1 MTVHHHQ
8 NHHVAAASG
17 VAVANN
23 NSLNLSRTSSHETHK
38 LENIVDVLDRSR
50 VNVDHLSNALD
61 ARNNNHGSNNGLGR
75 AEDSTT
81 MRQTSGFMITD
92 ILSDASSKKHQADL
106 QTQEP
111 PRSPLPMP
119 RDLSVRHQSKTPLN
133 TSNLDEDS
141 DASHHD
147 AASVTSNGG
156 KEDGPKSALSSA
168 QSKKQRKAR
177 TAFTDHQLQTL
188 EKSFE
193 RQKYLSVQDRMEL
206 AAKLQLTDTQV
217 KTWYQNRRTKWKRQT
232 IVGFEIMAEN
242 NFAVA
247 AFQQLYGNGAAAVP
261 THSVTGRYWPYPS
274 AHALPT
280 NGLYYQQAAAAVTL
294 QKPLP
299 YRLYPPT
306 MILAGPSNPLG
317 SLTAS
322 SSLSNLSNY
331 YRDSPKMADGRDRE
345 SMERSSRQRDRS
357 RSPIRRDRS
366 PLMEERLYAPTM
378 VQAGSSNNIGTLTA
392 SSSLSNLSN
401 YYRDSPE
408 VAEERDGMNRASKQR
423 DRSRSPILR
432 EKSPMCKDD
441 RLYPPTMLQPGPSN
455 TIGSLTA
462 NPGLSN
468 LSNYYRDSPEEERD
482 SMNRASKQRDR
493 SRSPVLREKSPM
505 CKDDRLYPPTML
517 QAGPS
522 NTIGSLTANTGLS
535 NLGGY
540 YRDSP
545 DVMES
550 REREILRRAT
560 RQRDRSADRSSK
572 REDSPQ
578 SIRADSDEESIHDI

>member
-1 MTVHHHQ
+1 MTVMTVHHHQ
-8 NHHVAAASG
+8 NHHVAARSGVTVASG
-17 VAVANN
+17 NN
-23 NSLNLSRTSSHETHK
+23 GLNLTRMSGLEAHR
-38 LENIVDVLDRSR
+38 LENMVERNGVSVER
-50 VNVDHLSNALD
+50 LSNGLD
-61 ARNNNHGSNNGLGR
+61 ARNNNHNNGLERGDHHHHHHH
-75 AEDSTT
+75 ASSTT
-81 MRQTSGFMITD
+81 MPQRSRFMITD
-92 ILSDASSKKHQADL
+92 ILGGASSKMHHQATL
-106 QTQEP
+106 QNPQEP
-111 PRSPLPMP
+111 PASPPSTP
-119 RDLSVRHQSKTPLN
+119 RDLSVRHQSRTSLN
-133 TSNLDEDS
+133 NSNLDEDS

-156 KEDGPKSALSSA
+156 KEDDPKSSSSSTLSSA

-247 AFQQLYGNGAAAVP
+247 AFQQLYGSGAAAAVP
-261 THSVTGRYWPYPS
+261 AHPAAGRYWPYPS
-274 AHALPT
+274 AHALPA
-280 NGLYYQQAAAAVTL
+280 NGLFYQQASAAAVTL

-331 YRDSPKMADGRDRE
+331 YRDSPPEMGEGRERE
-345 SMERSSRQRDRS
+345 GRQQQQRDRS
-357 RSPIRRDRS
+357 KSPPPVLGDRS
-366 PLMEERLYAPTM
+366 PMMKEERLYAAATM
-378 VQAGSSNNIGTLTA
+378 AVQQAGASGASLGTLTA

-408 VAEERDGMNRASKQR
+408 DGREGMSRGSRQRERSK
-423 DRSRSPILR
+423 SPGGLR
-432 EKSPMCKDD
+432 ERSPMCKEDA
-441 RLYPPTMLQPGPSN
+441 RLYPP
-455 TIGSLTA
+455 A
-462 NPGLSN
+462 
-468 LSNYYRDSPEEERD
+468 
-482 SMNRASKQRDR
+482 
-493 SRSPVLREKSPM
+493 
-505 CKDDRLYPPTML
+505 ML

-522 NTIGSLTANTGLS
+522 NAIASLTTGS
-535 NLGGY
+535 GMQGGLGGY

-545 DVMES
+545 DIMEG
-550 REREILRRAT
+550 REREHLSRAAL
-560 RQRDRSADRSSK
+560 RQRSASRSPK

-578 SIRADSDEESIHDI
+578 SIRADSDDESIHDI

>member
-8 NHHVAAASG
+8 NHHVAARSG
-17 VAVANN
+17 VTVANN
-23 NSLNLSRTSSHETHK
+23 GPNLGRMSGLEAHR
-38 LENIVDVLDRSR
+38 LENIVERNGVSVER
-50 VNVDHLSNALD
+50 LSNGLE
-61 ARNNNHGSNNGLGR
+61 ARNNNHNGNNGLERGD
-75 AEDSTT
+75 ASTT
-81 MRQTSGFMITD
+81 MPQRSRFMITD
-92 ILSDASSKKHQADL
+92 ILGGASSKMHQAAGL
-106 QTQEP
+106 QTQESPGSP
-111 PRSPLPMP
+111 PSTP
-119 RDLSVRHQSKTPLN
+119 RDLSVRHQSRTSLRN
-133 TSNLDEDS
+133 SNLDEDS

-147 AASVTSNGG
+147 GASVTSNGG
-156 KEDGPKSALSSA
+156 KEDDSKSSSSNTLSSA

-193 RQKYLSVQDRMEL
+193 QQKYLSVQDRMEL

-232 IVGFEIMAEN
+232 LTSFEIIAEN

-247 AFQQLYGNGAAAVP
+247 AFQQLYGSGAAAVP
-261 THSVTGRYWPYPS
+261 AYPAAGRYWPHPS

-280 NGLYYQQAAAAVTL
+280 NGLFYQQASATVTL
-294 QKPLP
+294 QKPFP
-299 YRLYPPT
+299 YRLCPPT

-331 YRDSPKMADGRDRE
+331 YRDSPEIADRRDRE
-345 SMERSSRQRDRS
+345 NMERSSRQRDRS
-357 RSPIRRDRS
+357 RSPVLRDRS
-366 PLMEERLYAPTM
+366 PLMKEERLYAPTM
-378 VQAGSSNNIGTLTA
+378 VQPGSSNTLGTLTA

-408 VAEERDGMNRASKQR
+408 VADRERESINRA
-423 DRSRSPILR
+423 LR
-432 EKSPMCKDD
+432 
-441 RLYPPTMLQPGPSN
+441 
-455 TIGSLTA
+455 
-462 NPGLSN
+462 
-468 LSNYYRDSPEEERD
+468 
-482 SMNRASKQRDR
+482 QRDR
-493 SRSPVLREKSPM
+493 SRSPVLRGRSPM

-522 NTIGSLTANTGLS
+522 NTIGSLTGNTGLT
-535 NLGGY
+535 NLGSY

-545 DVMES
+545 DMIEGRD
-550 REREILRRAT
+550 RENLSRAT
-560 RQRDRSADRSSK
+560 RQRDRSTSRSPK

>member
-8 NHHVAAASG
+8 NRHVAALSG
-17 VAVANN
+17 VTVANN
-23 NSLNLSRTSSHETHK
+23 GLNLTRMSGLEAHR
-38 LENIVDVLDRSR
+38 LENIVERNGIR
-50 VNVDHLSNALD
+50 VERQSNGLD
-61 ARNNNHGSNNGLGR
+61 AWNNNHSGNNGLERGDASSSAPQR
-75 AEDSTT
+75 S
-81 MRQTSGFMITD
+81 RFMITD
-92 ILSDASSKKHQADL
+92 ILGGASSKVHQAGL
-106 QTQEP
+106 QTQESPGSP
-111 PRSPLPMP
+111 PSTP
-119 RDLSVRHQSKTPLN
+119 RDLSVRHQSRTSLN
-133 TSNLDEDS
+133 NSNLDEDS

-147 AASVTSNGG
+147 GASVTSNGG
-156 KEDGPKSALSSA
+156 KEDDPKSSSSNALSSA

-232 IVGFEIMAEN
+232 VVNLEIMAEN

-247 AFQQLYGNGAAAVP
+247 AFQQLYGSSAAAAAAVP
-261 THSVTGRYWPYPS
+261 AHAAAGRYWPYPS
-274 AHALPT
+274 AHVLPT
-280 NGLYYQQAAAAVTL
+280 NGLFYQQASAAVTL

-331 YRDSPKMADGRDRE
+331 YRDSLQIADGRDRE

-357 RSPIRRDRS
+357 KSPVPGDRS
-366 PLMEERLYAPTM
+366 PLRKEERLYAPAM
-378 VQAGSSNNIGTLTA
+378 VQPGSSNSLGTLTV
-392 SSSLSNLSN
+392 SSSLSNLTT
-401 YYRDSPE
+401 YYRESPE
-408 VAEERDGMNRASKQR
+408 VTDGRERENANRPPRQR
-423 DRSRSPILR
+423 DRSKSPVFRERSPMR
-432 EKSPMCKDD
+432 KDD
-441 RLYPPTMLQPGPSN
+441 RLYPSTM
-455 TIGSLTA
+455 I
-462 NPGLSN
+462 
-468 LSNYYRDSPEEERD
+468 
-482 SMNRASKQRDR
+482 
-493 SRSPVLREKSPM
+493 
-505 CKDDRLYPPTML
+505 

-522 NTIGSLTANTGLS
+522 NTVGSLTS
-535 NLGGY
+535 NLANF

-545 DVMES
+545 DTIEG
-550 REREILRRAT
+550 RERENLSRAT
-560 RQRDRSADRSSK
+560 RQRDRSNSCDRSPM
-572 REDSPQ
+572 RRGEDSPQ

>member
-8 NHHVAAASG
+8 NHHVAARSG
-17 VAVANN
+17 VTVANN
-23 NSLNLSRTSSHETHK
+23 GPNLGRMSGLEAHR
-38 LENIVDVLDRSR
+38 LENIVERNGVSVER
-50 VNVDHLSNALD
+50 LSNGLE
-61 ARNNNHGSNNGLGR
+61 ARNNNHNGNNGLERGD
-75 AEDSTT
+75 ASTT
-81 MRQTSGFMITD
+81 MPQRSRFMITD
-92 ILSDASSKKHQADL
+92 ILGGASSKMHQAAGL
-106 QTQEP
+106 QTQESPGSP
-111 PRSPLPMP
+111 PSTP
-119 RDLSVRHQSKTPLN
+119 RDLSVRHQSRTSLRN
-133 TSNLDEDS
+133 SNLDEDS

-147 AASVTSNGG
+147 GASVTSNGG
-156 KEDGPKSALSSA
+156 KEDDSKSSSSNTLSSA

-193 RQKYLSVQDRMEL
+193 QQKYLSVQDRMEL

-232 IVGFEIMAEN
+232 LTSFEIIAEN

-247 AFQQLYGNGAAAVP
+247 AFQQLYGTGAAAVP
-261 THSVTGRYWPYPS
+261 AYPAAGRYWPHPS

-280 NGLYYQQAAAAVTL
+280 NGLFYQQASATVTL
-294 QKPLP
+294 QKPFP
-299 YRLYPPT
+299 YRLCPPT

-331 YRDSPKMADGRDRE
+331 YRDSPEIADRRDRE
-345 SMERSSRQRDRS
+345 NMERSSRQRDRS
-357 RSPIRRDRS
+357 RSPVLRDRS
-366 PLMEERLYAPTM
+366 PLMKEERLYAPTM
-378 VQAGSSNNIGTLTA
+378 VQPGSSNTLGTLTA

-408 VAEERDGMNRASKQR
+408 VADRERESINRA
-423 DRSRSPILR
+423 LR
-432 EKSPMCKDD
+432 
-441 RLYPPTMLQPGPSN
+441 
-455 TIGSLTA
+455 
-462 NPGLSN
+462 
-468 LSNYYRDSPEEERD
+468 
-482 SMNRASKQRDR
+482 QRDR
-493 SRSPVLREKSPM
+493 SRSPVLRGRSPM

-522 NTIGSLTANTGLS
+522 NTIGSLTGNTGLT
-535 NLGGY
+535 NLGSY

-545 DVMES
+545 DMIEGRD
-550 REREILRRAT
+550 RENLNRAT
-560 RQRDRSADRSSK
+560 RQRDRSTSRSPK